1 MFETTDKKN
10 DRKITHLKA
19 VVNNTGMRVPLV
31 VQVSALQEVCASKAE
46 ERLVNEAKKWATK
59 AARDYKITSHG
70 ERVRIT
76 THSKDTPPQN
86 KTVSLCFA
94 FVMTVS
100 FIIYWSSRRMPV
112 FNLCFVKATQ
122 I

>member
-1 MFETTDKKN
+1 MYIAHDA
-10 DRKITHLKA
+10 DVCKITHVKVIINSTA
-19 VVNNTGMRVPLV
+19 IHVPLV

-59 AARDYKITSHG
+59 AAKDYKITSHG

-76 THSKDTPPQN
+76 PESKDTPQN
-86 KTVSLCFA
+86 KMVSLCFA
-94 FVMTVS
+94 IVMTVY
-100 FIIYWSSRRMPV
+100 FIFYWSSRRMPV
-112 FNLCFVKATQ
+112 SNLCFVKANQ